1 MKIVVLNGSPKGQL
15 SVTMQYV
22 RFLEKKSPQHKFTI
36 LNVCHDSKRLEEDEG
51 AFNAAIKTVQDADA
65 VLWATPVY
73 VFVVPGPYK
82 RFIELVSER
91 EAQAAFKGKYAFILT
106 TSVRFFDHTAHA
118 YLHGISEDLGM
129 HVAGTYSA
137 EMYDLLK
144 KEEQERLALF
154 WGGCVRAAEERIPI
168 QRRFDPLRAEQSS
181 YSPGPSQKKIPSRGR
196 KIVIVTDAQEGS
208 NLHGMVAKVRDCFA
222 DAVEVVNLN
231 EIRMLCG
238 CMGCIQCGFDNV
250 CVYRDADDV
259 FAVYQKV
266 MAADIVVEAATIKDR
281 FLSARWKTLWD
292 RGFFNNHVPIL
303 VGKQVGY
310 LVSGPLRQLPH
321 LRDILEASAQ
331 LQQANLAGIVTDECS
346 NSQELDGLLER
357 FAGSLVECDTAR
369 YIHAPTFLGKAGHK
383 ILRDEIWASLRFIF
397 HRDHAYYKKHGL
409 YDFPRRS
416 LKTRLNDFFMRLL
429 LKSPGF
435 RKKFKPQIRTGMVR
449 PLVRV
454 VDEIRNPQ

>member
-1 MKIVVLNGSPKGQL
+1 MKIVVLNGSPKGQV

-22 RFLEKKSPQHKFTI
+22 RFLEKKSPQHTFTI
-36 LNVCHDSKRLEEDEG
+36 LNVCRDSKRLEEDEG

-82 RFIELVSER
+82 RFIELVIER
-91 EAQAAFKGKYAFILT
+91 KAQAAFAGKYAFIVT

-144 KEEQERLALF
+144 EDEQERLTLF
-154 WGGCVRAAEERIPI
+154 WGGCVQAAEERMPV
-168 QRRFDPLRAEQSS
+168 QRRFDPLREEPSC
-181 YSPGPSQKKIPSRGR
+181 YSPGPSPLKVASGGR
-196 KIVIVTDAQEGS
+196 RIVIVSDAAEGS
-208 NLHGMVAKVRDCFA
+208 GLHGMVAKVRDCFS

-231 EIRMLCG
+231 EIRMLSG
-238 CMGCIQCGFDNV
+238 CMGCIQCSFDNK
-250 CVYRDADDV
+250 CVYGDADDV
-259 FAVYQKV
+259 FEVYQKV

-281 FLSARWKTLWD
+281 FLSARWKTFWD
-292 RGFFNNHVPIL
+292 RGFFNNHIPIL

-310 LVSGPLRQLPH
+310 LVSGPLRQIPH

-331 LQQANLAGIVTDECS
+331 LQQANLAGIVTDESS
-346 NSQELDGLLER
+346 NSQELDRLLER
-357 FAGSLVECDTAR
+357 FAGSLMECDKAA

-416 LKTRLNDFFMRLL
+416 LKTRLSDFFMWLM

-435 RKKFKPQIRTGMVR
+435 RKKFKPQIRSGMVK

-454 VDEIRNPQ
+454 VDQITNP

>member
-1 MKIVVLNGSPKGQL
+1 MNNWTLHHADCRDILPTLASA
-15 SVTMQYV
+15 SV
-22 RFLEKKSPQHKFTI
+22 H
-36 LNVCHDSKRLEEDEG
+36 
-51 AFNAAIKTVQDADA
+51 AAI
-65 VLWATPVY
+65 
-73 VFVVPGPYK
+73 
-82 RFIELVSER
+82 
-91 EAQAAFKGKYAFILT
+91 
-106 TSVRFFDHTAHA
+106 FDPP

-129 HVAGTYSA
+129 RVAGAYSA

-144 KEEQERLALF
+144 EQEQERLALY
-154 WGGCVRAAEERIPI
+154 WDGCAKAAEERMPI
-168 QRRFDPLRAEQSS
+168 QSRFDPLQEEPSC
-181 YSPGPSQKKIPSRGR
+181 YSPGPSQTRRQKSGR
-196 KIVIVTDAQEGS
+196 RIVIVSDAQDDG
-208 NLHGMVAKVRDCFA
+208 NLHGMVAKLRDCFA

-281 FLSARWKTLWD
+281 FFSARWKTFWD

-321 LRDILEASAQ
+321 LRDVLEASAQ
-331 LQQANLAGIVTDECS
+331 LQQANLVGIVTDECS

-357 FAGSLVECDTAR
+357 FAGSLMECDKAG

-416 LKTRLNDFFMRLL
+416 LTMRLNDFLMRLM

-435 RKKFKPQIRTGMVR
+435 RKKFKPQIRTGMVK
-449 PLVRV
+449 PLAKV
-454 VDEIRNPQ
+454 VDEIGNP